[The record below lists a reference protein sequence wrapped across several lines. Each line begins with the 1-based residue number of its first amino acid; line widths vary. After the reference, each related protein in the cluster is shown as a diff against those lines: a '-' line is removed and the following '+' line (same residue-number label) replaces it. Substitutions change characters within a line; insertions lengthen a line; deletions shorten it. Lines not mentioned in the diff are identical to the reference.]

1 MDRIKHYQ
9 HRVEELKKILPN
21 AKCPRIKA
29 ELRLELAQCQ
39 LTIAAIR
46 YGILM
51 GYQKDKRL
59 KEGK

>member
-46 YGILM
+46 YGLLM
-51 GYQKDKRL
+51 GVG
-59 KEGK
+59 KERK